1 MAIGFTL
8 QGNLSQRTPIQSAL
22 TNLLSGPRTK
32 AFDVENDLTV
42 FRGNLSNTDTF
53 KFTTNTY
60 TYTVKYNEGVAV
72 STWGEVIA
80 ETLAVG
86 WSPNDILPQS
96 YRTQNAKLLFL
107 KSARDQNGQNQISVG
122 DQLEYNNV
130 TYNVKTVNSDS
141 TSLPVFDDYVE
152 TVPALPL
159 NIDDDADITV
169 NKITLTDRYEGG
181 RFIVSYN
188 RAFFSAGDIITE
200 IEDEEGGL
208 SETDTNFPY
217 KVVEEEFNIDTNEKS
232 FKLESVSNV
241 GVYFNGAGKNQL
253 IFTRKK
259 GVTKS
264 NFLNINEPEIRY
276 EGDILENRTN
286 ILGIGIDNPLKTYL
300 DIINNNIINDSSKF
314 KNALYKSEENRFL
327 NRGNSTISVEG
338 VLRYTDPAST
348 IGLQNNPD
356 ELGDGAPG
364 PYLIQSLSPDVLSRA
379 FSTFTGVWIEDSAI
393 NAIVVDSPN
402 IEVAKVGTLAFEDD
416 VRLDLETDQIDGASS
431 PSGSIND
438 PGFVAGQTNG
448 SNDGFTHK
456 MKVIVDE
463 IDEDEIG
470 QFQLNGTIG
479 TDVFEPQVFVR
490 QLDDSWLASG
500 PYEFSHNGTQ
510 WQLTDTDT
518 TTILAKKTITLAD
531 APYPWK
537 VDKWTDD
544 VDVEIA
550 AFPTFGDFKDMA
562 SPPQDLET
570 IKSTYYILVK
580 KEEDV

>member
-53 KFTTNTY
+53 KFTTNAY
-60 TYTVKYNEGVAV
+60 TYTVKYNKGVTV
-72 STWGEVIA
+72 GTWGDVIA
-80 ETLAVG
+80 DTLAVG
-86 WSPNDILPQS
+86 WTANDYLPQS
-96 YRTQNAKLLFL
+96 YRNQAAELLFL
-107 KSARDQNGQNQISVG
+107 KSAQDQNGQNQISVG
-122 DQLEYNNV
+122 DQLVYENV

-159 NIDDDADITV
+159 DIEDDDDITV
-169 NKITLTDRYEGG
+169 NKITLTDRYVGG

-200 IEDEEGGL
+200 IEYGENLL
-208 SETDTNFPY
+208 SESDTNFPY

-232 FKLESVSNV
+232 FRLESVSNV
-241 GVYFNGAGKNQL
+241 GTYFDGEDMNQL
-253 IFTRKK
+253 IFTRKR

-276 EGDILENRTN
+276 EGDILEGRTN
-286 ILGIGIDNPLKTYL
+286 ILGIDINEPLKTYL
-300 DIINNNIINDSSKF
+300 DIIDNNIINESSKF

-338 VLRYTDPAST
+338 VLRYTDPAGT
-348 IGLQNNPD
+348 IGLQNSPD
-356 ELGDGAPG
+356 ALEDDAPG
-364 PYLIQSLSPDVLSRA
+364 PYLIQSLSPDVLARA
-379 FSTFTGVWIEDSAI
+379 FSTFTGVWIEDSDI
-393 NAIVVDSPN
+393 DAIVVDSPH

-416 VRLDLETDQIDGASS
+416 VRLDLHEDEIDGAAS

-456 MKVIVDE
+456 MKVVVDE

-470 QFQLNGTIG
+470 QFQLSRAPST
-479 TDVFEPQVFVR
+479 TLFDRLVFVR
-490 QLDDSWLASG
+490 QPDDSWLATG
-500 PYEFSHNGTQ
+500 PYKFSYDGTQ
-510 WQLTDTDT
+510 WQLTDIDN
-518 TTILAKKTITLAD
+518 TTILAKKVITLLD

-537 VDKWTDD
+537 VDKWTDAVGAIID
-544 VDVEIA
+544 
-550 AFPTFGDFKDMA
+550 FPTFGDFKDMA

-570 IKSTYYILVK
+570 IKSTYFILVK
-580 KEEDV
+580 KEEEV